1 VSASRFLIFPKSL
14 GVDYVKAK
22 AQEHESWPGF
32 LFRGVAGKSEK
43 YTTSPSEAMSSF
55 NALRGLGYAKYFST

>member
-1 VSASRFLIFPKSL
+1 MQIIRKGCECISLFDFPKSL

-22 AQEHESWPGF
+22 PQEHESCPGF
-32 LFRGVAGKSEK
+32 LFRGVAGNSEK

-55 NALRGLGYAKYFST
+55 NALRGL